1 MQKKL
6 IVLLIGS
13 LLAAPS
19 FAAAKDRAD
28 REAAREARQEAR
40 AARHEARDA
49 RQEERK
55 ATRAAKEES
64 IGLGSGAAIGG
75 LAGGPIGVVLGAA
88 FGGWLGDR
96 FHDERQARVEADE
109 RAMKASARAG
119 SLEQRLVASERMVA
133 QKNAEL
139 YGERVAHRQALQ
151 EALSVEV
158 FFRTEESGLGG
169 ATEQRLAKL
178 AALIEPMDGA
188 VIRLAGHTD
197 ARGTESF
204 NATLST
210 ARAEAVRD
218 ALIRGGMPAERVL
231 VTGAG
236 ETAATAAEQDVDGM
250 ALERR
255 VEIEIIDVDG
265 SSRVAELGTN

>member
-1 MQKKL
+1 MHKKL
-6 IVLLIGS
+6 IVLLIGG
-13 LLAAPS
+13 LLAAPG

-40 AARHEARDA
+40 AERQEARA
-49 RQEERK
+49 ERQESRQAK
-55 ATRAAKEES
+55 RAAKEEA

-75 LAGGPIGVVLGAA
+75 LAGGPVGFVLGAA

-96 FHDERQARVEADE
+96 FHDEHQARVDADE
-109 RAMKASARAG
+109 RALQASTRAG
-119 SLEQRLVASERMVA
+119 SLEQRLAASERTVA

-139 YGERVAHRQALQ
+139 YSERVAHQTALQ

-158 FFRTEESGLGG
+158 FFRTEESSLDGN
-169 ATEQRLAKL
+169 TEQRLAKL
-178 AALIEPMDGA
+178 ASLVEPVDGA

-218 ALIRGGMPAERVL
+218 ALIRGGMPAERVI
-231 VTGAG
+231 VTGVG

-255 VEIEIIDVDG
+255 VDLDVIVDG